1 VTLSGNLLPVPAHV
15 PRGLLT
21 VWNWE
26 VDRNVG
32 TTWNFTNSDLSPS
45 LRVLRVPDL
54 SSENA
59 LSVGAKMVIPVL
71 ESLSAE
77 NKWFSSWVDLKRR
90 IKIVKW
96 PAFSRILVT
105 LVMPCGAAACVGV
118 ATGGCATTT
127 AGACAGAAV
136 GDWAKVLI

>member
-1 VTLSGNLLPVPAHV
+1 
-15 PRGLLT
+15 
-21 VWNWE
+21 
-26 VDRNVG
+26 
-32 TTWNFTNSDLSPS
+32 
-45 LRVLRVPDL
+45 L

-59 LSVGAKMVIPVL
+59 LSVGAKMVTPEL
-71 ESLSAE
+71 ESLRAE